1 MISYGKRVTKV
12 SKFYLFTYRKFWRI
26 FGSLLNRT
34 MNIAAKNFR
43 KDLMAHRGDASC
55 GSRVR
60 F

>member
-1 MISYGKRVTKV
+1 MRFYGKRVAKI

-26 FGSLLNRT
+26 FGSLLNCT
-34 MNIAAKNFR
+34 MNFAAKNSK

>member
-1 MISYGKRVTKV
+1 MLLYWRRVTKV
-12 SKFYLFTYRKFWRI
+12 SNFYLFTYRKFWRI